1 MPAAPSEQAEIGRIT
16 SATRAAL
23 GEIAFD
29 AAYQDGAAQTP
40 DDMTAE
46 LDG

>member
-1 MPAAPSEQAEIGRIT
+1 VPAYPSEQAEIDRIT

-23 GEIAFD
+23 SEAAFV

-40 DDMTAE
+40 DDAAAG